1 MGREFGELTAFID
14 GSSLGNPGH
23 AGAGVVFFDS
33 AQREVKTLSI
43 YQGEITNN
51 VAEYRALILALEKA
65 RDLGVRRLTIFSDS
79 ELLVRQ
85 FNGQYK
91 VRNAGLRP
99 HFEKA
104 KKLQQEFEVLEIS
117 HVPREKNQRADQ
129 LARQAAFRRSLS
141 QEEESSTAMP
151 GELLSGVFSLDEVSL
166 LPEWSDVLPEQVK
179 TEIVVAGSI
188 RLGFPLLSAPV
199 ASAEPVSF
207 ATAVA
212 LRGGMAIL
220 RPSRLPGDQ
229 VAAVKKV
236 KAARKKGVGPD
247 KGESGSIFSSR
258 DEQGKFRVGGLVHP
272 AEDLLDRCAA
282 LVEVGVDLVVLEA
295 SLGHGPEL
303 IKGIAQIKGKFPDL
317 SLIAGDV
324 TDPCGA
330 RQILESGAD
339 GIKIG
344 APFILG
350 LKVPLFTAIRNCA
363 RLVEEHGGT
372 LVADVGTAELMV
384 ASSLITRAIG
394 AGAHIAMVSFQ
405 PAGKVWQ
412 AQILAEGLDNLGD
425 DLRMI
430 MSCCGARSVEDL
442 RRRAKFIRVRGG
454 GGV

>member
-1 MGREFGELTAFID
+1 LGREFGELTAFID

-23 AGAGVVFFDS
+23 AGAGVVFLDS

-43 YQGEITNN
+43 YLGEITNN
-51 VAEYRALILALEKA
+51 AAEYRALILALEKA

-91 VRNAGLRP
+91 VKNAGLRP

-104 KKLQQEFEVLEIS
+104 KKFQQEFEVLAIS

-151 GELLSGVFSLDEVSL
+151 GELLRGAFSLDEVSL

-179 TEIVVAGSI
+179 TGIVVAGSI
-188 RLGFPLLSAPV
+188 QLGFPLLSAPV
-199 ASAEPVSF
+199 TSTEPASF

-220 RPSRLPGDQ
+220 RPSRLPRDQ

-236 KAARKKGVGPD
+236 KAAKKKGVV
-247 KGESGSIFSSR
+247 K
-258 DEQGKFRVGGLVHP
+258 
-272 AEDLLDRCAA
+272 A
-282 LVEVGVDLVVLEA
+282 GVDLVVLEA

-303 IKGIAQIKGKFPDL
+303 IRGIAQVKGKFPDL

-394 AGAHIAMVSFQ
+394 AGAHVAMVSFQ